1 MRCKMIKQG
10 YDLTGKPIP
19 EKHIQ
24 DDIRQALSYTCEV
37 FRANVG
43 VFKRGDRFVNTG
55 LPKGFPDLFGF
66 RRSDGKMFLIEVK
79 NVKGRL
85 SKEQKEFAEFIKDY
99 PVLYG
104 VARSVDDAL
113 RIVGGE

>member
-1 MRCKMIKQG
+1 MIKQG

-24 DDIRQALSYTCEV
+24 DDIRQALSYSCEV

-43 VFKRGDRFVNTG
+43 VFRRGDRFVNTG

-66 RRSDGKMFLIEVK
+66 RKSDGKMFLIEVK

-85 SKEQKEFAEFIKDY
+85 SKEQKEFGKRMEEQN
-99 PVLYG
+99 VLYG
-104 VARSVDDAL
+104 VARSVEDAL
-113 RIVGGE
+113 KIINAN

>member
-1 MRCKMIKQG
+1 MIKQG

-43 VFKRGDRFVNTG
+43 TFRRGDRFINTG

-85 SKEQKEFAEFIKDY
+85 SAEQKEFGKQMERYD
-99 PVLYG
+99 VLYG
-104 VARSVDDAL
+104 VARSVEDAL
-113 RIVGGE
+113 KIVNS

>member
-1 MRCKMIKQG
+1 MIKQG

-24 DDIRQALSYTCEV
+24 KDIRQALSYTCEV

-43 VFKRGDRFVNTG
+43 VFRRGDRFVNTG

-85 SKEQKEFAEFIKDY
+85 SKEQKLFGELMKEQN
-99 PVLYG
+99 VLYG
-104 VARSVDDAL
+104 VARSVEDAL
-113 RIVGGE
+113 KIVQG

>member
-1 MRCKMIKQG
+1 MKG
-10 YDLTGKPIP
+10 YDPTGKPIP

-24 DDIRQALSYTCEV
+24 DDIRQALSYSCEV

-43 VFKRGDRFVNTG
+43 VFRRGDRFINTG

-85 SKEQKEFAEFIKDY
+85 SKEQKLFGELMKEQN
-99 PVLYG
+99 VLYG
-104 VARSVDDAL
+104 VARSVEDAL
-113 RIVGGE
+113 KIVQG

>member
-1 MRCKMIKQG
+1 MIKKG
-10 YDLTGKPIP
+10 YDLTGKPIS

-43 VFKRGDRFVNTG
+43 VFRRGERFVSTG

-85 SKEQKEFAEFIKDY
+85 SKEQKLFGDLMKKQN
-99 PVLYG
+99 VLYG
-104 VARSVDDAL
+104 VARSVEDAL
-113 RIVGGE
+113 KIVNAN

>member
-1 MRCKMIKQG
+1 MIKPG

-43 VFKRGDRFVNTG
+43 TFRQGDRFINTG
-55 LPKGFPDLFGF
+55 LPKGFPDLFGY
-66 RRSDGKMFLIEVK
+66 RRSDKKFFAIEVK

-85 SKEQKEFAEFIKDY
+85 SKEQKEIGERMKADGI
-99 PVLYG
+99 LYG
-104 VARSVDDAL
+104 VARNVEDAL
-113 RIVGGE
+113 KIINGD

>member
-1 MRCKMIKQG
+1 MIKQG

-19 EKHIQ
+19 EKVIQ
-24 DDIRQALSYTCEV
+24 DDIRQALSYSCEV

-43 VFKRGDRFVNTG
+43 VFRRGDRFVNTG

-66 RRSDGKMFLIEVK
+66 RKSDGKMFLIEVK

-85 SKEQKEFAEFIKDY
+85 SKEQKEFGKRMEEQN
-99 PVLYG
+99 VLYG
-104 VARSVDDAL
+104 VARSVEDAL
-113 RIVGGE
+113 KIINAN

>member
-1 MRCKMIKQG
+1 MIKQG

-24 DDIRQALSYTCEV
+24 EDIRQALSYTCEV

-43 VFKRGDRFVNTG
+43 VFRRGDRFVNTG

-66 RRSDGKMFLIEVK
+66 RKSDGKMFLIEVK

-85 SKEQKEFAEFIKDY
+85 SKEQKEFGKRMKEQN
-99 PVLYG
+99 VLYG
-104 VARSVDDAL
+104 VARSVEDAL
-113 RIVGGE
+113 KIIQG